1 LSGSELRVLVNRGWI
16 AAGSSRE
23 ILPRVDTP
31 GEEVTVTGVVELPLK
46 PRFTLED
53 EPIAGGAWPPVWN
66 YLDYE
71 RFRRAVPYP
80 VQPVVVLQDADNP
93 FGYARQWSKKNF
105 FRYKSYIN
113 VGYAV
118 QWFSFA
124 VMLIVYVAIKSTRRV
139 AAAESAVEQPKAQ
152 PLAHR

>member
-1 LSGSELRVLVNRGWI
+1 
-16 AAGSSRE
+16 
-23 ILPRVDTP
+23 
-31 GEEVTVTGVVELPLK
+31 
-46 PRFTLED
+46 
-53 EPIAGGAWPPVWN
+53 
-66 YLDYE
+66 
-71 RFRRAVPYP
+71 

-139 AAAESAVEQPKAQ
+139 ATAESAVEQPKAQ